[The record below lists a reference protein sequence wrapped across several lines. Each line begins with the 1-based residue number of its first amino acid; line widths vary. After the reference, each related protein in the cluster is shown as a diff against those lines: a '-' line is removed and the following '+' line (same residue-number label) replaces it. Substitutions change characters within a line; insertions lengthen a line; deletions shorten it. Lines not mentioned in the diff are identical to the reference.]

1 MSKPQLNKD
10 FWLGAL
16 RAEGDAFRAAVAAAP
31 DLAATVPTCPEW
43 SIADLTSHMAHLY
56 SRTRR
61 LITTGSLGRPEEWET
76 PKVTGPLDGVVTQWT
91 DEFVELLAALD
102 AVDPEQPT
110 WNWAP
115 QAKKAVFWHRRM
127 AHETAVHR
135 WDAQLAATGLTE
147 PIEAKLASDGI
158 TEVLDTWL
166 PAGRRRGA
174 ADHTGMIALHATDLE
189 QVWYVR
195 LRGVGVALLDTDT
208 LLDSDDHHERAT
220 ASGSASDVL
229 LALYGRISY
238 EALTVGGDLTL
249 LEGLRVG

>member
-16 RAEGDAFRAAVAAAP
+16 RAEGDAFRAAVAGAA
-31 DLAATVPTCPEW
+31 DLSAPVPTCPNW
-43 SIADLTSHMAHLY
+43 SIAELTAHLANLY
-56 SRTRR
+56 NRTRR
-61 LITTGSLGRPEEWET
+61 LIATGSLSRPEDWNA
-76 PKVTGPLDGVVTQWT
+76 PGPTQPLEEVVSRWT
-91 DEFVELLAALD
+91 DEYVELLAALD
-102 AVDPEQPT
+102 AVDPEHPT

-127 AHETAVHR
+127 AHETAIHR
-135 WDAQLAATGLTE
+135 WDAQMAATGLAE
-147 PIEAKLASDGI
+147 RIEAKLASDGI

-166 PAGRRRGA
+166 PAGRRLGTTDRS
-174 ADHTGMIALHATDLE
+174 GMIALHATDLE

-195 LRGVGVALLDTDT
+195 LKGAGVALLDTDT

-238 EALTVGGDLTL
+238 DALTVGGDLEL

>member
-16 RAEGDAFRAAVAAAP
+16 RAEGDAFRSAVAGAA
-31 DLAATVPTCPEW
+31 DLSAPVPTCPDW
-43 SIADLTSHMAHLY
+43 SIAELTGHLANLY
-56 SRTRR
+56 NRTRR
-61 LITTGSLGRPEEWET
+61 LITTGSLGRPEDWNT
-76 PKVTGPLDGVVTQWT
+76 PATAPTAEIISEWT
-91 DEFVELLAALD
+91 DEYVELLAALD

-135 WDAQLAATGLTE
+135 WDAQMAATGHAE
-147 PIEAKLASDGI
+147 PIEAKLASDAI

-166 PAGRRRGA
+166 PAGRRRGTV
-174 ADHTGMIALHATDLE
+174 DRSGMIALHATDLD

-195 LRGVGVALLDTDT
+195 LRGAGIALLDTDT

-220 ASGSASDVL
+220 ASGSASDVA

-238 EALTVGGDLTL
+238 DALTVGGDLAL

>member
-1 MSKPQLNKD
+1 MSKPHLNKD

-16 RAEGDAFRAAVAAAP
+16 RAEGDAFRAAVAGAP
-31 DLAATVPTCPEW
+31 DLAAPVPTCPDW
-43 SIADLTSHMAHLY
+43 SIAELTNHLANVY
-56 SRTRR
+56 NRTRR
-61 LITTGSLGRPEEWET
+61 LLSAATPGRPEDWDT
-76 PKVTGPLDGVVTQWT
+76 PRTPGQAEEVVSQWT

-135 WDAQLAATGLTE
+135 WDAQMAATGLAE

-166 PAGRRRGA
+166 PAGRRRGSIERS
-174 ADHTGMIALHATDLE
+174 GMIALHATDLD

-195 LRGVGVALLDTDT
+195 LRGAGVALLDTDT

-220 ASGSASDVL
+220 ASGSASDGL

-238 EALTVGGDLTL
+238 EALTVGGDLAL

>member
-1 MSKPQLNKD
+1 MKALGSKD
-10 FWLGAL
+10 FWLGAF
-16 RAEGDAFRAAVAAAP
+16 RSDSAAFRSAVAEAP
-31 DLAATVPTCPEW
+31 LDAPVPSCPEW
-43 SIADLTSHMAHLY
+43 TVGDLISHLGAVYGRMADVVGRAD
-56 SRTRR
+56 
-61 LITTGSLGRPEEWET
+61 TTRPERSIPDFLAPSGTDLRPWFDERRQALL
-76 PKVTGPLDGVVTQWT
+76 GLFDG
-91 DEFVELLAALD
+91 L
-102 AVDPEQPT
+102 DPEQPA

-135 WDAQLAATGLTE
+135 WDAQMAATGLAE

-166 PAGRRRGA
+166 PAGRRRGSNERS
-174 ADHTGMIALHATDLE
+174 GMIALHATDLE

-195 LRGVGVALLDTDT
+195 LRGAGVALLDTDT

-220 ASGSASDVL
+220 ASGSASDVV

-238 EALTVGGDLTL
+238 EALTVGGDLVL

>member
-16 RAEGDAFRAAVAAAP
+16 RAEGDAFRTAVAGAT
-31 DLAATVPTCPEW
+31 DLSATVPTCPEW
-43 SIADLTSHMAHLY
+43 SIADLTAHLANLY
-56 SRTRR
+56 NRTRR
-61 LITTGSLGRPEEWET
+61 LISTGALGRPEDWNT
-76 PKVTGPLDGVVTQWT
+76 PAPADSPDEVVSQWT

-135 WDAQLAATGLTE
+135 WDAQLAATGLAE

-174 ADHTGMIALHATDLE
+174 GDHSGMIALHATDLD

-195 LRGVGVALLDTDT
+195 LRGAGVALLDTDT

-220 ASGSASDVL
+220 ASGSASDGL

-238 EALTVGGDLTL
+238 DALTVGGDLAL

>member
-16 RAEGDAFRAAVAAAP
+16 RAEGDAFRAAIAGAP
-31 DLAATVPTCPEW
+31 SLDAEVPTCPEW
-43 SIADLTSHMAHLY
+43 SIADLTWHLTHVY
-56 SRTRR
+56 HRVRR
-61 LITTGSLGRPEEWET
+61 LINQGSVERPSDWDEVMAT
-76 PKVTGPLDGVVTQWT
+76 APVGDAVSQWT
-91 DEFVELLAALD
+91 DEYVELLAALD

-115 QAKKAVFWHRRM
+115 QTKKAVFWHRRM

-135 WDAQLAATGLTE
+135 WDAQMATAGLAE
-147 PIEAKLASDGI
+147 PIEAKLASDGV

-174 ADHTGMIALHATDLE
+174 GERSGMIALHATDLE

-195 LRGVGVALLDTDT
+195 LRGAGVALLDTDT

-220 ASGSASDVL
+220 ASGSASDLL
-229 LALYGRISY
+229 LALFGRIPFD
-238 EALTVGGDLTL
+238 ALTIGGDLGL

>member
-16 RAEGDAFRAAVAAAP
+16 RAEGDAFRAAVAGAP
-31 DLAATVPTCPEW
+31 DLAATVPTCPDW
-43 SIADLTSHMAHLY
+43 TIADLTNHLTNLY
-56 SRTRR
+56 NRVRR
-61 LITTGSLGRPEEWET
+61 LIATGSLGRPEDWET
-76 PKVTGPLDGVVTQWT
+76 RKASGPPEEVVTQWT

-102 AVDPEQPT
+102 AADPEHPT

-135 WDAQLAATGLTE
+135 WDAQMAATGLAE

-166 PAGRRRGA
+166 PAGRRITSTDR
-174 ADHTGMIALHATDLE
+174 TGMIALHATDLE

-195 LRGVGVALLDTDT
+195 LRGAGIALLDTDT

-238 EALTVGGDLTL
+238 EALTVGGDLAL